1 MVNMVIL
8 GLMFLLIWPQGQVL
22 FLFSDGVRCR
32 HPDWNDRLIQIISC
46 CRPEFLN
53 RIDEIIVFRQL
64 TKGEVKMIAD
74 IMLNEVFSRAT
85 EKGIKIDVTERFK
98 VCALTLLLTHLG
110 NWL

>member
-1 MVNMVIL
+1 M
-8 GLMFLLIWPQGQVL
+8 LIKQV
-22 FLFSDGVRCR
+22 C
-32 HPDWNDRLIQIISC
+32 PC

-74 IMLNEVFSRAT
+74 IMLNEVFARAT

-98 VCALTLLLTHLG
+98 VGCSCPMTLSAPVLISLGPVLLVAVILGEGCNIQSALLSAVL
-110 NWL
+110 